1 MDKTPLYSIGHGN
14 RSAEELLEL
23 LQVYEIKYRV
33 DVRSAPY
40 SKYNPHFNKKALE
53 AFLKGNGITYVF
65 MGDTL
70 GGRPED
76 RTCYTDDK
84 VDYEKIKTK
93 EFYKEGIGRLKTAYE
108 KEIPLAMMCSESKP
122 QDCHRSKL
130 IGETLTENKIPLAH
144 IDEKGALKSQADVM
158 LIVTKGRNTID
169 LFGQSTAL
177 TSRKKYKEDEED

>member
-1 MDKTPLYSIGHGN
+1 MEKTPLYSIGHGN
-14 RSAEELLEL
+14 RTAEELLDL
-23 LQVYEIKYRV
+23 LQRHEIKYLV

-40 SKYNPHFNKKALE
+40 SKYNPHFSKQALE
-53 AFLKGNGITYVF
+53 AFLKENDITYVF

-76 RTCYTDDK
+76 RTCYTNDK

-93 EFYKEGIGRLKTAYE
+93 EFYKEGIERLKTAYE
-108 KEIPLAMMCSESKP
+108 KAIPLAMMCSESKP

-144 IDEKGALKSQADVM
+144 IDEKGALKSQAEVM
-158 LIVTKGRNTID
+158 LIVTKGRNI
-169 LFGQSTAL
+169 
-177 TSRKKYKEDEED
+177 RV